1 MKTPSL
7 QLFYLI
13 KKMSAAEKRFL
24 KIHFSSAK
32 SHLTELFDF
41 INSQDNYDEKIV
53 KANFSDSLISKNLK
67 VYKVQLTELIL
78 RSQVAYH
85 AKRSVKSQIRILLE
99 EVDVLLEQFLVPMAM
114 GRLHKAINIAT
125 KYNETALLVVA
136 LQHKFELER
145 YVSRQKVNAPFKGDG
160 KALTEALKMLS
171 LETALVQLVRLL
183 DSSFVSGDKKA
194 KSEVITGLE
203 NISHKNQVRE
213 GDHKAAY
220 ILAKLEALVTDNIHD
235 RIRQQEQI
243 IQKFQTNHYHFP
255 NSKYSYIEM
264 LSDLLDSYVLT
275 TKKGK
280 VAEIIA
286 DFGTLFEEE
295 KYNAKFLYLPGYIEA
310 KHNFHHG
317 ISIHQL
323 SALGPISALDSRTEL
338 EVDNAF
344 ALGFY
349 IFEILS
355 KMTIGE
361 SETAKKLLSVLQSA
375 TKSNFHNENVLLD
388 LIEMVD
394 HYDCDNLRTV
404 NYLLSSFQRKLKRG
418 KTFTPF
424 TEAAYAFFKAI
435 TKKPEEKKILA
446 QQFLSEISEFKNDCV
461 QRLWMQFE
469 LNDWLDCLIY
479 DIKFSELAHKKSTM
493 ERVDLRQSLAAD
505 FLRSTE
511 G

>member
-125 KYNETALLVVA
+125 KYN
-136 LQHKFELER
+136 
-145 YVSRQKVNAPFKGDG
+145 
-160 KALTEALKMLS
+160 
-171 LETALVQLVRLL
+171 ETALVQLVRLL

-310 KHNFHHG
+310 KHN
-317 ISIHQL
+317 
-323 SALGPISALDSRTEL
+323 
-338 EVDNAF
+338 
-344 ALGFY
+344 
-349 IFEILS
+349 
-355 KMTIGE
+355 
-361 SETAKKLLSVLQSA
+361 
-375 TKSNFHNENVLLD
+375 ENVLLD

-404 NYLLSSFQRKLKRG
+404 NYLLSSFQRVYRDYG
-418 KTFTPF
+418 C
-424 TEAAYAFFKAI
+424 
-435 TKKPEEKKILA
+435 
-446 QQFLSEISEFKNDCV
+446 N
-461 QRLWMQFE
+461 
-469 LNDWLDCLIY
+469 LN
-479 DIKFSELAHKKSTM
+479 
-493 ERVDLRQSLAAD
+493 
-505 FLRSTE
+505 
-511 G
+511 